1 MAGYKRTEGWKNRV
15 RPSEDGCS
23 IWIQA
28 SFAEGCRLTSLGG
41 ALPNPDVQIEKY
53 RKLVTCI

>member
-1 MAGYKRTEGWKNRV
+1 MAGYKRTEGCKNRV

-28 SFAEGCRLTSLGG
+28 SFAEGCRLTPLGG
-41 ALPNPDVQIEKY
+41 ALPDPDVPIEKHIQS
-53 RKLVTCI
+53 LTCL